1 MGLHGIT
8 VILIQ
13 KVKVGKDAFNKDVYT
28 EVPVEVKNVLVSP
41 SSAEEQKDAL
51 ELYNRKVLY
60 TLAIPKTDTHT
71 WEGQRVSIWGD
82 TYEVVGIP
90 TKGIDDL
97 IPGPWNTKVRVAR
110 YE

>member
-13 KVKVGKDAFNKDVYT
+13 KVKVGKDAFNKDVFT
-28 EVPVEVKNVLVSP
+28 EIPVEVKNILVSP

-71 WEGQRVSIWGD
+71 WERQRVSFWGD

-97 IPGPWNTKVRVAR
+97 IPGPWNTKVKVAR